1 MAMVFPTVNPE
12 GFGEFKD
19 KFKPDAL
26 QSNYMTITLLFRLL
40 LGFFLAFNN
49 ENHLSTLFVLGI
61 SLAFILY
68 NLINLPY
75 SQAYHNYRA
84 CICHLSQFV
93 IIFVTMY
100 YRSMKSTTDITEVA
114 SIYEPAKI

>member
-1 MAMVFPTVNPE
+1 
-12 GFGEFKD
+12 
-19 KFKPDAL
+19 
-26 QSNYMTITLLFRLL
+26 MTITLIFRLL

-49 ENHLSTLFVLGI
+49 ESHLSTLFVLGI

-75 SQAYHNYRA
+75 AQAYHNYRA

-100 YRSMKSTTDITEVA
+100 YRSMKSTTNVAEVA
-114 SIYEPAKI
+114 SIYEPAKLEFAALSITLVMSAGVLFYDAYIKIK